1 MQLVIVTGM
10 SGAGKSR
17 AIDSLEDIGFFCV
30 DNMTPQL
37 IPTFVKILEDSSETR
52 EKVAIVADVRLG
64 DSFSELF
71 KALDELRLMRWNYK
85 ILFIDA
91 DNEVILRGYQET
103 RRKHPLSTADSSEE
117 LLDIIIRERKML
129 KKARDIADYIV
140 DTSMLSTSQ
149 LKERISELFLENVAN
164 SLKINVVS
172 FGFKYGIPK
181 DSDLVFDVRCLPNP
195 FYVPELKNKTGLDS
209 EVRDYV
215 MKFPQAKE
223 LRPKLLDLI
232 DYLVPLYRAEGKS
245 QLTISVGCTG
255 GKHRSVVFAELV
267 YKNIKDNGYSCAV
280 YHRDIKR

>member
-17 AIDSLEDIGFFCV
+17 AIDNLEDIGFFCV

-37 IPTFVKILEDSSETR
+37 IPTFVKILKDSTEVR

-64 DSFSELF
+64 NSFSELF
-71 KALDELRLMRWNYK
+71 KALDELRIMECEYK

-91 DNEVILRGYQET
+91 DNDVILRRYQET
-103 RRKHPLSTADSSEE
+103 RRKHPLSSDDSSQE
-117 LLDIIIRERKML
+117 LLDIIIKERELL
-129 KKARDIADYIV
+129 KKARNIADYVI
-140 DTSMLSTSQ
+140 DTSLITTSQ
-149 LKERISELFLENVAN
+149 LKERIAELFLDDISNT
-164 SLKINVVS
+164 LKINVVS

-195 FYVPELKNKTGLDS
+195 FYVPELKHHTGL
-209 EVRDYV
+209 EEPVRDYV
-215 MKFPQAKE
+215 MKFDQSRG
-223 LRPKLLDLI
+223 LVPKLLDLI
-232 DYLVPLYRAEGKS
+232 NYLVPLYRSEGKS

-267 YKNIKDNGYSCAV
+267 YKDIKEKGYNAAT
-280 YHRDIKR
+280 YHRDINR